1 MDTIKSFKGY
11 GKVDE
16 LEQQAYQ
23 KKTRKRII
31 IITVSSIVLIAVIIA
46 AVAGVV
52 IHNRNNKSSPSSD
65 SAPQTQLSPAASLK
79 AVCDATRYPNSCF
92 TSISSLPESNTTD
105 PELLF
110 KLSLRVAIDELSKL
124 SSFPSKIRA
133 NAEHDARLQKA
144 IDVCSSVI
152 GDALDRLNDSISA
165 LGTVTGRIVSSASVS
180 DVETWLSAALTDQD
194 TCLDA
199 LGELNSTAARG
210 ALQEIDTAM
219 RNSTEFASNS
229 LAIVTRILG
238 LLSRFEAP
246 IHHRRL
252 LGFPE
257 WLGAAERRLLE
268 EKNNDST
275 PDVVVAKD
283 DSGQFKTIGEALKWV
298 KKKSEKR
305 FSVYVKEG
313 SYVENIDLD
322 KNTWNV
328 MIYGDGK
335 DKTIIVGSRN
345 FMDGTP
351 TFETATF
358 AVKGKGFIAKDIGF
372 VNNAGASKHQAV
384 ALRSGSDRSVFFRC
398 SFDGF
403 QDTLY
408 AHSNRQFYRDCDI
421 TGTIDFIFGN
431 AAVVFQNCKIMPRQ
445 PLPNQFNTIT
455 AQGKKDPNQ
464 NTGIIVQKS
473 TITPL
478 GNNLTAPT
486 YLGRPWKDF
495 STTVIMQSE
504 IGSFLNPVGWMSWVA
519 NMEPASTIFY
529 AEYQNTGPG
538 ADVSQRVKWAGYK
551 PTLTDSDADKFSVQ
565 SFIQGPDWLPS
576 AAVQFDSNL

>member
-31 IITVSSIVLIAVIIA
+31 IITVSSIILIAVIIA

-65 SAPQTQLSPAASLK
+65 SAQQTQLSPAASLK
-79 AVCDATRYPNSCF
+79 AVCKATRYPDSCF
-92 TSISSLPESNTTD
+92 SSISSLPESNTTD

-124 SSFPSKIRA
+124 SSVPSKLRA

-152 GDALDRLNDSISA
+152 GDALDRLKDSISS
-165 LGTVTGRIVSSASVS
+165 LGTVTGRIVSSASVN

-210 ALQEIDTAM
+210 SLQEIETAM

-229 LAIVTRILG
+229 LAIVTKILR
-238 LLSRFEAP
+238 LLSQFEMP
-246 IHHRRL
+246 NHHRRL
-252 LGFPE
+252 LEFPQ
-257 WLGAAERRLLE
+257 WLGAAERRLLQ
-268 EKNNDST
+268 EKNNQST
-275 PDVVVAKD
+275 PDAVVAKD
-283 DSGQFKTIGEALKWV
+283 GSGQFKTIGEALKLV
-298 KKKSEKR
+298 KKKSETR

-335 DKTIIVGSRN
+335 DKTLIIGSRN

-358 AVKGKGFIAKDIGF
+358 GKY
-372 VNNAGASKHQAV
+372 N
-384 ALRSGSDRSVFFRC
+384 FFL
-398 SFDGF
+398 S
-403 QDTLY
+403 L
-408 AHSNRQFYRDCDI
+408 
-421 TGTIDFIFGN
+421 FIFLH
-431 AAVVFQNCKIMPRQ
+431 F
-445 PLPNQFNTIT
+445 
-455 AQGKKDPNQ
+455 
-464 NTGIIVQKS
+464 
-473 TITPL
+473 
-478 GNNLTAPT
+478 
-486 YLGRPWKDF
+486 
-495 STTVIMQSE
+495 
-504 IGSFLNPVGWMSWVA
+504 
-519 NMEPASTIFY
+519 FY
-529 AEYQNTGPG
+529 HHLLCFECY
-538 ADVSQRVKWAGYK
+538 V
-551 PTLTDSDADKFSVQ
+551 
-565 SFIQGPDWLPS
+565 
-576 AAVQFDSNL
+576 